1 MEETIKRD
9 TSSDITI
16 GDSIQSNNKVLIKI
30 MLSLVVFSA
39 ITFIIFGYFA
49 RCIKG
54 LAESSAGVEKA
65 RNYQNEWVSD
75 AMFAITN
82 GTNMNNETDA
92 NKCAF
97 AKWKSEYKGYKIKN
111 KQAAAAFEQMI
122 LLHDEIHQIYNE
134 NAGVTMQS
142 DPEKASAVIQSLELK
157 YKEFTNNTDIVT
169 EYYANRENL
178 NYTGTK
184 ALIILAFIINT
195 ALSIITPK
203 RIKRVSK
210 DLAEKIADPV
220 NAVAEWATELSLG
233 SDELEFSNSQTNIK
247 EINQMIEA
255 FQVMANGIAENIR
268 VVSRVAEG
276 DMTAFVNI
284 RSSKDSLSKSLYKM
298 VQTNDL
304 MFNEITEIA
313 QQVASGADD
322 IANASTSLA
331 NSCTQQIHSISDFK
345 EAVSETVDL
354 INDNVSRIAKSKEL
368 TGDIRDK
375 IDLSNEK
382 MNHLLKAMEDI
393 SESSDRIYAVI
404 KSIEDI
410 ADQTNLLALNASIEA
425 ARAGEAGK
433 GFAVVA
439 SEVGSLA
446 AQSANAVEESR
457 KLIEDTINKANVGNE
472 ITNETSKTFN
482 TIVESIDEI
491 YKFNDEMNE
500 AGETQKKHM
509 DIIESEIKGISDA
522 VDMNAAISEETAAS
536 CDLLNENADRL
547 RKAMGKFN
555 LRKREPGKAYIPPEK
570 QGDQEFIRE
579 AQHNYEEAK
588 KRGRIKY

>member
-1 MEETIKRD
+1 MEEKANKDIQST
-9 TSSDITI
+9 ITI
-16 GDSIQSNNKVLIKI
+16 GEGIQANNKVLIRI
-30 MLSLVVFSA
+30 MLVLVVFSA
-39 ITFIIFGYFA
+39 LSFVVAGFFA

-54 LAESSAGVEKA
+54 MAESSEGVTRA

-75 AMFAITN
+75 AIISIMD
-82 GTNMNNETDA
+82 GNMTNETDE

-97 AKWKSEYKGYKIKN
+97 AQWEATYKGYKIKD
-111 KQAAAAFEQMI
+111 KQAAEAFEQAKSI
-122 LLHDEIHQIYNE
+122 HDEIHQIYNA

-142 DPEKASAVIQSLELK
+142 DPEKAYDLIESIKEK
-157 YKEFTNNTDIVT
+157 NKEFCDNIDVVIN
-169 EYYANRENL
+169 YYAERETL
-178 NYTGTK
+178 NYTGAK
-184 ALIILAFIINT
+184 VQIILSLIINT
-195 ALSIITPK
+195 VLAIITPR
-203 RIKRVSK
+203 RIRKASK
-210 DLAEKIADPV
+210 KLAEDIAEPV
-220 NAVAEWATELSLG
+220 NSVAEWATELSLG
-233 SDELEFSNSQTNIK
+233 SDELTFNNTTTNIK

-255 FQVMANGIAENIR
+255 FQVMAHGIEENIH

-304 MFNEITEIA
+304 MFNEITHIA

-331 NSCTQQIHSISDFK
+331 TSCTQQIHSINDFK
-345 EAVSETVDL
+345 EAVSETVSV
-354 INDNVSRIAKSKEL
+354 INENVDRIEKSKN
-368 TGDIRDK
+368 
-375 IDLSNEK
+375 LSAVIKDEVAVSSQK
-382 MNHLLKAMEDI
+382 MNELLKAMEDI
-393 SESSDRIYAVI
+393 SESSDKIFAVI
-404 KSIEDI
+404 KTIEDI

-457 KLIEDTINKANVGNE
+457 QLIEDTINKANIGNT
-472 ITNETSKTFN
+472 ITNETSATFN
-482 TIVESIDEI
+482 KIVESIDSI

-500 AGETQKKHM
+500 AGQAQKEQM
-509 DIIESEIKGISDA
+509 SIIENEIKGISDS
-522 VDMNAAISEETAAS
+522 VDMNAAISQETAAS
-536 CDLLNENADRL
+536 CDLLNENAERL
-547 RKAMGKFN
+547 RQAMSKFN

-570 QGDQEFIRE
+570 EDDEEFIRM
-579 AQHNYEEAK
+579 AQHNYDEAK
-588 KRGRIKY
+588 RAGRIK